1 MAEEKKAV
9 KVVYGEK
16 AGGTKCEFIAK
27 YTINSKYIDGNTY
40 SVGRNWTLDEAYDQA
55 VKAANALGKKYGVK
69 PIILSKSELL
79 ANYKAQ
85 QAKKEIVG
93 LAVEQVRKPSPTSK
107 TNKITANPLVEK
119 FGNAGQW
126 RALIKSAAKH
136 HGAEKVSE
144 ILKSGLEIL
153 EEILKSELE
162 ERKIVDGANRKMAEA
177 ILEARD
183 AGVFMPSP
191 TKEIESYVQ
200 AIIDSKVRAGKRQ
213 KSSGLYKLPNGEKW
227 DGVGHPPAIFSKYL
241 SENPDKT
248 IDDLKIL

>member
-1 MAEEKKAV
+1 M
-9 KVVYGEK
+9 
-16 AGGTKCEFIAK
+16 
-27 YTINSKYIDGNTY
+27 
-40 SVGRNWTLDEAYDQA
+40 
-55 VKAANALGKKYGVK
+55 
-69 PIILSKSELL
+69 

-85 QAKKEIVG
+85 QAKREVVG
-93 LAVEQVRKPSPTSK
+93 ISDAKADNTATASKLSK
-107 TNKITANPLVEK
+107 TAANPLVEK

-126 RALIKSAAKH
+126 KALIKSAAKQ

-153 EEILKSELE
+153 EDILKSEIE

-191 TKEIESYVQ
+191 TPVIESYVQ

-213 KSSGLYKLPNGEKW
+213 KSIGLYKLPNGDKW
-227 DGVGHPPAIFSKYL
+227 DGVGHPPANFSKYL
-241 SENPDKT
+241 NENPDKS
-248 IDDLKIL
+248 IDDLKVI